1 MPSCKQVAPIT
12 FIASAVWLS
21 SLLQGCQAAALQKH
35 QEIVYPMVFDG
46 RDEGTRVL
54 KLNDKI
60 ILNLKPSSI
69 LHEDFVLRTYRH
81 GVPEHV
87 YYDVKALE
95 EGLYHDDKHLAS
107 VMLSEDEM
115 SLKVN
120 GVVGPNLRIR
130 PLEGMER
137 TREGHYAHLL
147 EPIETEQYNVQTV
160 LGERLEPSNVTSER
174 AGSVYDVEIVFPEVA
189 VVVDATF
196 MAGFRTRKEMM
207 KYIMIEYNCI
217 NIRYRTVSRPKM
229 RIWLRSIY
237 ITEKS
242 KETYFAHLY
251 GNVIDGLKSLYS
263 LVEFVDKEKTR
274 YEKYDIIFFVT
285 GHDMAAVEGSRVE
298 TVLQGFAFV
307 GSVCLKTR
315 VGLGEDRANTF
326 IGIRIMAHEL
336 AHTLG
341 CSHDGT
347 AVDAHITGIKSDSV
361 RCPWEQGYL
370 MSYIEENSNSMKFS
384 SCCDYSMSLVAW
396 STKINCLHNISTK
409 NRIEKQYNTSKI
421 PGDILGRNKQCRM
434 TYPTLKTTYFMEK
447 FGIVN
452 CIAQCFVRGEEF
464 QASDSHWPMI
474 IIDGTPC
481 NKDKTY
487 ICLNGDC
494 MSKERRRRYQSWA
507 E

>member
-1 MPSCKQVAPIT
+1 MKAEALCNQLCVTFLLLSYQVSPKFDIK
-12 FIASAVWLS
+12 
-21 SLLQGCQAAALQKH
+21 ALQ
-35 QEIVYPMVFDG
+35 QD
-46 RDEGTRVL
+46 
-54 KLNDKI
+54 
-60 ILNLKPSSI
+60 
-69 LHEDFVLRTYRH
+69 
-81 GVPEHV
+81 
-87 YYDVKALE
+87 
-95 EGLYHDDKHLAS
+95 LYHDAQQLAS
-107 VMLSEDEM
+107 VA
-115 SLKVN
+115 V
-120 GVVGPNLRIR
+120 
-130 PLEGMER
+130 
-137 TREGHYAHLL
+137 
-147 EPIETEQYNVQTV
+147 TEQDGLLQVKTEEKHYYQYLGDGIDAIPSLYGVKNYVVERSAFYVDFDLIYFLTGYDMIV
-160 LGERLEPSNVTSER
+160 PGDHGWDRSYRGERLEPSNVTSER
-174 AGSVYDVEIVFPEVA
+174 AGSIYDVEIVFPEVA

-196 MAGFRTRKEMM
+196 MAGFKTRKEMM

-326 IGIRIMAHEL
+326 TGIRIMAHEL

-409 NRIEKQYNTSKI
+409 NHIEKKYNTSRI

-434 TYPTLKTTYFMEK
+434 TYPTLKTTYFIEK

-452 CIAQCFVRGEEF
+452 CIAQCFVRGAEF

-481 NKDKTY
+481 NTDKTY

-494 MSKERRRRYQSWA
+494 MPKERRWRYQSWA